1 MEKAQGS
8 EANGNGSDDPDQQLS
23 SLQEELRSE
32 KAEKERQAKVAAEYL
47 DTARRV
53 QAEFDNYKK
62 RAQREKEDIVKYANQ
77 RLLSDL
83 LLVFDDFERALASQ
97 CSEEQLREGI
107 HKIRENLATLMAE
120 NGLKE
125 IPSNGRF
132 DPTIHEAL
140 AVGEGEDGTIL
151 EVFQKGYY
159 LGDKVL
165 RCSKVMVAKRT
176 GDNNG

>member
-8 EANGNGSDDPDQQLS
+8 EANGSGAVDPDQQLS
-23 SLQEELRSE
+23 SLQEELQSE
-32 KAEKERQAKVAAEYL
+32 KEEKERQAKLAAEYL
-47 DTARRV
+47 DTAKRV

-62 RAQREKEDIVKYANQ
+62 RVQREKEDIVKYANQ

-83 LLVFDDFERALASQ
+83 LLIFDDFERALASQ

-107 HKIRENLATLMAE
+107 HKIRDNLAALMAE

-125 IPSNGRF
+125 IPSNGKF
-132 DPTIHEAL
+132 DHTIHEAL
-140 AVGEGEDGTIL
+140 SVGEGEDGTIL

-165 RCSKVMVAKRT
+165 RCSKVKVAKET

>member
-1 MEKAQGS
+1 
-8 EANGNGSDDPDQQLS
+8 
-23 SLQEELRSE
+23 
-32 KAEKERQAKVAAEYL
+32 
-47 DTARRV
+47 
-53 QAEFDNYKK
+53 
-62 RAQREKEDIVKYANQ
+62 
-77 RLLSDL
+77 
-83 LLVFDDFERALASQ
+83 
-97 CSEEQLREGI
+97 
-107 HKIRENLATLMAE
+107 MAE